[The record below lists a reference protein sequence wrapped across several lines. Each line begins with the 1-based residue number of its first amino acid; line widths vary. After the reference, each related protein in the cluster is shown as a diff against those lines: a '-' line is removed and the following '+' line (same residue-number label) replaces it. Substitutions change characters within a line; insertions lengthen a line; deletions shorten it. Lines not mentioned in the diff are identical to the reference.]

1 MSPKIR
7 SRMDKKFQQIQSNF
21 YWIPDLCTPNQKTI
35 ITLITKTLK
44 KMLEKFIPH
53 KGNALYWN
61 AMHIPLAE
69 KFNQHNWLVHKLICR
84 RQRKIYLRRFV
95 EPYLVVCVEPEQVQ
109 LHPQPYNR
117 VRRDI
122 IRTKK
127 KINKLHGIQK
137 YMTVKDIT
145 ISNS

>member
-53 KGNALYWN
+53 KGNALY
-61 AMHIPLAE
+61 
-69 KFNQHNWLVHKLICR
+69 
-84 RQRKIYLRRFV
+84 
-95 EPYLVVCVEPEQVQ
+95 
-109 LHPQPYNR
+109 
-117 VRRDI
+117 
-122 IRTKK
+122 
-127 KINKLHGIQK
+127 
-137 YMTVKDIT
+137 
-145 ISNS
+145 